1 MGRLDWVDRKM
12 ARPLFGAL
20 RSRMLSGFLATM
32 IVAQPFGAA
41 SRTAPILWSLKKPAG
56 SAGVSA
62 GWTMPPPAAAQKGG
76 DSLPML
82 PDPTDGRTIG
92 SAPPPRD
99 FSIAPSAENILNRRH
114 DLSEDQSG
122 PPGNSNGYLR
132 SVGRTFGLAL
142 KKTLY

>member
-1 MGRLDWVDRKM
+1 
-12 ARPLFGAL
+12 
-20 RSRMLSGFLATM
+20 M
-32 IVAQPFGAA
+32 IVAQPLSAA
-41 SRTAPILWSLKKPAG
+41 SRTAPILWSLKKPAR

-62 GWTMPPPAAAQKGG
+62 GWTMQPPAAAQKDG